1 VITLIKKFREW
12 IHTYPL
18 LHKFLK
24 FGFVGVLST
33 LVSLFVFWMIMLQYP
48 QYNLLSKAIGYIMG
62 FFVGF
67 TLNKLWTYV
76 DHAEEGETY
85 LLRYMIVYAV
95 TFFVYLF
102 FNYSCDHYIHPENFI
117 SHIISDLGE
126 ERLANWIV
134 LRGTLVTNILSIF
147 VNVIL
152 NFFGTNFLVFRI
164 PKPQEIFD

>member
-1 VITLIKKFREW
+1 MITLIKRFREW

-18 LHKFLK
+18 LHKFIK
-24 FGFVGVLST
+24 FGFVGVVST
-33 LVSLFVFWMIMLQYP
+33 LVSLFVFWIIMLQYP

-95 TFFVYLF
+95 TFVVYLF
-102 FNYSCDHYIHPENFI
+102 FNYACDHIVHPENYI
-117 SHIISDLGE
+117 SEMITKAGKDDWA
-126 ERLANWIV
+126 RWIV

-152 NFFGTNFLVFRI
+152 NFFGTNFLVFRV
-164 PKPQEIFD
+164 PKPEEIFD

>member
-1 VITLIKKFREW
+1 MITLIKKFREW

-102 FNYSCDHYIHPENFI
+102 FNYSCDHFIHPENFI

-147 VNVIL
+147 VKVIL
-152 NFFGTNFLVFRI
+152 NLFGTNFLVFRV